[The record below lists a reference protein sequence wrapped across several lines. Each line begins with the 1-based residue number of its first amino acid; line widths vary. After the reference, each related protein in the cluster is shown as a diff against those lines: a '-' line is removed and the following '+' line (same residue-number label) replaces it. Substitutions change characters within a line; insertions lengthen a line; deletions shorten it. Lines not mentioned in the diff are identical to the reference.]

1 MLALASRRGNDL
13 AGHCRHDPH
22 RLPFAP
28 MHPLAALR
36 RQQRLSQLELSL
48 RSGVSQ
54 RHLSCIETGRATPGR
69 ATLLALLDALDAP
82 LGERNAAL
90 LAAGLAPRYSQLPLS
105 DRRLDPAREAL
116 EQMLNA
122 PGAAPALVIDA
133 EWNLVMANRGVQR
146 LLGLLGMALPEGQ
159 ANLLDWL
166 FAGPFRE
173 RLLNADEL
181 LPDLRQ
187 RVAREARHVPALAAR
202 LAALPAAAAPA
213 QAPGP
218 LLLTRLRAA
227 DGRVLSLF
235 SMFSSFG
242 SPLDVTLAS
251 LRIEHL
257 FPADADTATALQA
270 AA

>member
-1 MLALASRRGNDL
+1 
-13 AGHCRHDPH
+13 
-22 RLPFAP
+22 
-28 MHPLAALR
+28 MHPLASLR
-36 RQQRLSQLELSL
+36 RQQRVSQLELSL

-54 RHLSCIETGRATPGR
+54 RHLSCIETGRATPSR

-82 LGERNAAL
+82 LVERNAAM
-90 LAAGLAPRYSQLPLS
+90 LAAGLAPRYSQLALS
-105 DRRLDPAREAL
+105 DSLLDPAREAL
-116 EQMLNA
+116 QQLLNA

-133 EWNLVMANRGVQR
+133 EWNLVMANGGVLR
-146 LLGLLGMALPEGQ
+146 LLGLLGMALPEGPG
-159 ANLLDWL
+159 NLLDWL

-173 RLLNADEL
+173 RLLNADEV

-187 RVAREARHVPALAAR
+187 RVAREAVHVPALAGR
-202 LAALPAAAAPA
+202 LAALPAAPAPA
-213 QAPGP
+213 QVPGP

-235 SMFSSFG
+235 SMFTSFG

-257 FPADADTATALQA
+257 FPADASTAAALQSA
-270 AA
+270 A